1 MAIEQRIKD
10 EINHDGFAIQEG
22 LLSSEAVDSLI
33 GVLER
38 HEYGD
43 SLERQG
49 KVFAVRNLL
58 DQPEIT
64 ELAGSSQIR
73 ALIEA
78 ALGSVFFPVRG
89 ILFDKLPTAN
99 WKVPWHQD
107 VTIAVEKRFD
117 IGGFGPW
124 STKGGIPHVQ
134 PPTTVLEKM
143 VSIRLHLDT
152 CNESN
157 GALRVVPGSHRYG
170 RIPEDRLESI
180 LRDSKVH
187 VCSVNRG
194 GALLMRPL
202 LLHASSQS
210 LSPLHRRVIHL
221 DFASEMLPTPLQWFS
236 ERADRP
242 SHRITS

>member
-33 GVLER
+33 CVLEL

-58 DQPEIT
+58 DQPEIA
-64 ELAGSSQIR
+64 ELAGSSLIR

-107 VTIAVEKRFD
+107 VTIAVEKRFE
-117 IGGFGPW
+117 ISGFGPW

-152 CNESN
+152 CNETSLHFSP
-157 GALRVVPGSHRYG
+157 AHCRLR
-170 RIPEDRLESI
+170 
-180 LRDSKVH
+180 
-187 VCSVNRG
+187 
-194 GALLMRPL
+194 
-202 LLHASSQS
+202 
-210 LSPLHRRVIHL
+210 
-221 DFASEMLPTPLQWFS
+221 
-236 ERADRP
+236 
-242 SHRITS
+242 